1 MHNTS
6 TLRFFTEFSIFST
19 TLPLLVFFFLIWDAS
34 LTMSPSCKMH
44 ERLWIDTGPLI
55 SLHRQLPHSGV
66 EPTPMAATAATQI
79 RGQEEGEQS
88 AQATR
93 GFSLWGG
100 QDDCGLSPASSKQHL
115 AHTWCFPKTL
125 KSACKTGTT
134 AGVEAWRVL
143 FKTHHRW
150 EEVFVCVCVFLLQI
164 HHCCYYYTA
173 YSYNSLTL

>member
-1 MHNTS
+1 
-6 TLRFFTEFSIFST
+6 
-19 TLPLLVFFFLIWDAS
+19 
-34 LTMSPSCKMH
+34 MSPSCKMH

-100 QDDCGLSPASSKQHL
+100 QDDCGLSSASSKQHL

-150 EEVFVCVCVFLLQI
+150 EEVFVCVCVYFCFKYTTVATTTQHTAIILLLCNKLISWTDICTWGPELPSAVCTQG
-164 HHCCYYYTA
+164 T
-173 YSYNSLTL
+173 SST